1 LDADTVVANV
11 DAQHLY
17 RDLVDEPKHLRALD
31 KAGQSTSGVVVL
43 VGARGTTPNI
53 AHHNVW
59 FSADYEREFTQIANG
74 ELPSDPT
81 IYACVSSITDPS
93 QAPAGHE
100 NWFLL
105 VNAPAGTS
113 LDGEYSN
120 YGNNIVNRLAQVG
133 PDLRNRALFI
143 ETIGPM
149 DLEKRYRAPGGAIY
163 GTSSN
168 GRNAAFRRPNNRGPL
183 KGLYL
188 VGGSSHPGGGLPM
201 VAISARIVDDAI
213 NQDLNGTRH
222 R

>member
-1 LDADTVVANV
+1 M
-11 DAQHLY
+11 
-17 RDLVDEPKHLRALD
+17 
-31 KAGQSTSGVVVL
+31 VL

-120 YGNNIVNRLAQVG
+120 YGNDVVNRLAKLGQTFAVERCSSKRSAQWISRSG
-133 PDLRNRALFI
+133 TAHLVARSTAPPRMDVTQHSAVRTI
-143 ETIGPM
+143 E
-149 DLEKRYRAPGGAIY
+149 DR
-163 GTSSN
+163 
-168 GRNAAFRRPNNRGPL
+168 
-183 KGLYL
+183 
-188 VGGSSHPGGGLPM
+188 
-201 VAISARIVDDAI
+201 
-213 NQDLNGTRH
+213 
-222 R
+222 